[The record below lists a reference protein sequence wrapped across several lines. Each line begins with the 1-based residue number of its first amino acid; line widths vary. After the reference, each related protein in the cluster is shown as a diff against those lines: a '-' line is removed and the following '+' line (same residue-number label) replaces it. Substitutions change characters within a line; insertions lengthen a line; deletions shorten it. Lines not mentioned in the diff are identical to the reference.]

1 MGPMAGGGGHFEG
14 CEKERICFMNT
25 QRAKIYF
32 QWCEIFTDAA
42 EESKFIIFNYYFG
55 HSLIPALFEIS

>member
-1 MGPMAGGGGHFEG
+1 
-14 CEKERICFMNT
+14 MNT